1 MNNLLSSIAQEHKK
15 SIIYKNNDFIIT
27 ECLKG
32 RKNIGKIKEINY
44 KTGKFWFFIYVFP
57 IKLGLKHEYYSK
69 HEVIKTDVVKES
81 SISMIIKKIDI
92 QDYSQYIDMIIDKS
106 EKQNKSKSI
115 GNIIN
120 IFFTRL
126 NYNSKEKT
134 VSPLLEPLICCNKIL
149 NPDLQFKKC
158 DICKLLYHVECG
170 RSKVCDCGNSSL
182 KKKVTTNNSTLDVF
196 LSLKRENS
204 HGKNENIEKSQIQIQ
219 NNESLVKVKPN
230 ETKLKD
236 EKVINNVRLIKF
248 KSTANHE
255 IFKRRQHIKSLFE
268 ETLQNNQYINTNPH
282 SLSHII
288 EDLIYRKY
296 ISQSKEEYIKKTKIL
311 LASLKNPD
319 NKDLKHKLISKQLSP
334 EEFIS
339 LSNEELMPSTIRL
352 RRNEKKNK
360 YEQENVI
367 IQSNKESLTEA
378 ILTRDGEVVII
389 GENNN
394 LNMDMSIK
402 LNEDLIYNRPYEI
415 KNVVNLLE
423 EGNEEEYEDYDEESK
438 YSKENQTIIINS
450 SSNLVE
456 SKRKYSN
463 SFFEIRDFFNKELDL
478 LSEECRNEIFLIK
491 KEILSNLN
499 EI

>member
-1 MNNLLSSIAQEHKK
+1 M
-15 SIIYKNNDFIIT
+15 
-27 ECLKG
+27 
-32 RKNIGKIKEINY
+32 
-44 KTGKFWFFIYVFP
+44 V
-57 IKLGLKHEYYSK
+57 
-69 HEVIKTDVVKES
+69 
-81 SISMIIKKIDI
+81 
-92 QDYSQYIDMIIDKS
+92 IDKS

-134 VSPLLEPLICCNKIL
+134 VSPLLEPLLCCKKIL

-158 DICKLLYHVECG
+158 DVCKLLYHVECG
-170 RSKVCDCGNSSL
+170 RSKVCDCGNSL
-182 KKKVTTNNSTLDVF
+182 VKKKITTNNSTLDVF
-196 LSLKRENS
+196 LSLKRDNS
-204 HGKNENIEKSQIQIQ
+204 QIKNENIEKSQIQ
-219 NNESLVKVKPN
+219 NNESTVKIKEN
-230 ETKLKD
+230 EMKLKE

-255 IFKRRQHIKSLFE
+255 ILKRRQHIKSLFE
-268 ETLQNNQYINTNPH
+268 DILHNNQYINTNPY

-288 EDLIYRKY
+288 EDLIYKKY

-415 KNVVNLLE
+415 NNVVNLVKD
-423 EGNEEEYEDYDEESK
+423 GNDEEYDDDEESK

-463 SFFEIRDFFNKELDL
+463 SFLEIRDFFNKELDL